1 MSRISFVR
9 YERLCSVLLYSNSR
23 RFSGKMRNNENP
35 LDCCE
40 WRVLVVRLGK
50 ETCISHL
57 Y

>member
-1 MSRISFVR
+1 MK
-9 YERLCSVLLYSNSR
+9 LCSVLLELEYK
-23 RFSGKMRNNENP
+23 RFSGKMRKNENP